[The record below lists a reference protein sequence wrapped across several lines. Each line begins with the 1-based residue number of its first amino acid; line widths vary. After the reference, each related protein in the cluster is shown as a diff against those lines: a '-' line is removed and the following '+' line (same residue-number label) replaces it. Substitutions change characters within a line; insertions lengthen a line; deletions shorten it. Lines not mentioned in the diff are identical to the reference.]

1 MAQIH
6 TDILDAA
13 LNHTPSKITSS
24 AHTLV
29 AEVRNA
35 ASSVLVASIALDAS
49 NFGAAAVWSS
59 ASSTGRSMTHLVSS
73 ASDMKNISVN
83 SAGTAAK
90 VVIKDTNDVNKEL
103 VVASLSGT
111 VSLGTSD
118 QINLGT
124 FDMIFKQP

>member
-6 TDILDAA
+6 TDILDKA
-13 LNHTPSKITSS
+13 LNHTPGLITSS
-24 AHTLV
+24 AHGIV
-29 AEVRNA
+29 AEVRTA
-35 ASSVLVASIALDAS
+35 GSSVLVASISLDAG
-49 NFGAAAVWSS
+49 NFSSAAAWSS
-59 ASSTGRSMTHLVSS
+59 GSSSGRSMTHLVSAS
-73 ASDMKNISVN
+73 SDMKNISVN

-90 VVIKDTNDVNKEL
+90 VAIKDPSDASADL
-103 VVASLSGT
+103 IIASLASS